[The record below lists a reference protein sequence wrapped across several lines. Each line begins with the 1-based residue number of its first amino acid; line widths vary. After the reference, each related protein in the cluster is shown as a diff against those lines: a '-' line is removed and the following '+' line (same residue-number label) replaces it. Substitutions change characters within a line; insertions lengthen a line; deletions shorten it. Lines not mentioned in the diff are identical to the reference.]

1 MTNDVKIK
9 LGSLDLGTLKVLDAS
24 ALPDLATN
32 GLHNFLALVRAKGEL
47 ELRYRH
53 MSPVERGPNS
63 NSSYE
68 LNLGTVLAA
77 SAVVFSTPLAAA
89 PSQVAAML
97 LVRAPSRSEN
107 ASEQLQIILVHPS
120 RDGNIDT
127 ARLAD
132 DVQQDALRD
141 AIAEDAVKL
150 ASVEAETA
158 NMAALIRQALL
169 GEANI
174 DIRLPIDEEDL
185 PAIELKLPENLAFDE
200 EGVFYFRDVLDGG
213 HDVLLTDES
222 EFTDLQFEISVVG
235 GVFYQLE
242 DDEEFIASYLS
253 DGETVTDDETKT
265 KIAFH
270 LKDIEA
276 SLSRLVVIADQNSE
290 NVRVDIT
297 VFNQEQLI
305 LENSVTIELA
315 PPKEEALGYI
325 DLNEGLPEDDYEA
338 SRQDDDTLPLGEV
351 AYDGSGEGFG
361 DDQEDTDLSS
371 LPEIL

>member
-1 MTNDVKIK
+1 IN
-9 LGSLDLGTLKVLDAS
+9 
-24 ALPDLATN
+24 
-32 GLHNFLALVRAKGEL
+32 
-47 ELRYRH
+47 
-53 MSPVERGPNS
+53 
-63 NSSYE
+63 
-68 LNLGTVLAA
+68 
-77 SAVVFSTPLAAA
+77 
-89 PSQVAAML
+89 
-97 LVRAPSRSEN
+97 
-107 ASEQLQIILVHPS
+107 
-120 RDGNIDT
+120 
-127 ARLAD
+127 
-132 DVQQDALRD
+132 
-141 AIAEDAVKL
+141 
-150 ASVEAETA
+150 
-158 NMAALIRQALL
+158 
-169 GEANI
+169 
-174 DIRLPIDEEDL
+174 
-185 PAIELKLPENLAFDE
+185 
-200 EGVFYFRDVLDGG
+200 
-213 HDVLLTDES
+213 
-222 EFTDLQFEISVVG
+222 
-235 GVFYQLE
+235 LE